1 VGRVGV
7 ADDQVDDLQ
16 RGQLAPRIGVG
27 QERGEQVIVRRTIPN
42 IR

>member
-1 VGRVGV
+1 VGRVGA
-7 ADDQVDDLQ
+7 ADDQADDLQ
-16 RGQLAPRIGVG
+16 RGQLAASNGVG